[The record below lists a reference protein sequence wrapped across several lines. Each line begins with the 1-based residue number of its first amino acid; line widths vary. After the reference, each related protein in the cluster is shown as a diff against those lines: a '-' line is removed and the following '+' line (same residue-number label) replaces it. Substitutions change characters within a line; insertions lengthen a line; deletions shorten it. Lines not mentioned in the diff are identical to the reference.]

1 MKKLAVFAVS
11 AVAAAASLTEADKQ
25 EGLAQLDRTRA
36 GVVEATKG
44 LSEAQWKFK
53 SAPDRWS
60 VAEILEHIVVV
71 EQSLLENTYQKVM
84 QAPAGK
90 PDRDYNSVDK
100 LVLSAIADRTQRAQ
114 APEPVVPKG
123 RWQPP
128 ETLDRFLKIRA
139 QTAEFLK
146 STPGLRDHVADSPI
160 GQPLDAYQWLLF
172 ISAHSDRHT
181 KQILEVKADTNFPK
195 N

>member
-1 MKKLAVFAVS
+1 V
-11 AVAAAASLTEADKQ
+11 
-25 EGLAQLDRTRA
+25 
-36 GVVEATKG
+36 
-44 LSEAQWKFK
+44 KFK

-90 PDRDYNSVDK
+90 PDRDYNSVHK

-114 APEPVVPKG
+114 APEPVVSKG